1 MRIHKNM
8 DSERYLI
15 LRARLDNGLRKLLTH
30 SNSSLETLYN
40 AMAYGVFEP
49 GKCLRPMLAYSACEA
64 MGGQLE
70 AADGVACAVELMHAY
85 SLIHDDLPALDDAL
99 VRRGKPA
106 LHVAYGEST
115 ALIAGDAL
123 QALAFESLAQ
133 PTAVSAG
140 IQLQMVAV
148 MARAVGPSGLAG
160 GQFLDMA
167 LAGARP
173 TPEQVA
179 EMQRLKTGALI
190 EASVVLGAMASGAA
204 VDTNRFAALRKYA
217 EQIGRAFQ
225 VCDDILDVVGDRVAL
240 GKAVQADKHA
250 DKSTAV
256 SSLGLDG
263 ARHYAWQ
270 LLLEALTALDVFGPE
285 ADALRQLAYVVVE
298 RDL

>member
-1 MRIHKNM
+1 MRIYETMN
-8 DSERYLI
+8 SERYLT

-30 SNSSLETLYN
+30 SSPSLDKLYN

-49 GKCLRPMLAYSACEA
+49 GKCLRPILAYSSCEA
-64 MGGQLE
+64 MGGRLD

-133 PTAVSAG
+133 PSAVSAG
-140 IQLQMVAV
+140 TRLQMVAV
-148 MARAVGPSGLAG
+148 MARAAGPSGLAG

-167 LAGARP
+167 LAGACP
-173 TPEQVA
+173 TLEQVA

-190 EASVVLGAMASGAA
+190 EASVVLGAMASGAT
-204 VDTNRFAALRKYA
+204 VEPNRFVALRTYA

-225 VCDDILDVVGDRVAL
+225 VCDDILDVVANPVAL
-240 GKAVQADKHA
+240 GKAVHTDQYA

-256 SSLGLDG
+256 SSLGLEG

-270 LLLEALTALDVFGPE
+270 LLQGAITALDAFGPE
-285 ADALRQLAYVVVE
+285 ADSLRQLAHIVVE

>member
-8 DSERYLI
+8 DSERFLK
-15 LRARLDNGLRKLLTH
+15 LRARLDNGLRKLLTQ
-30 SNSSLETLYN
+30 SSPSLEKLYN

-49 GKCLRPMLAYSACEA
+49 GKCLRPILAYSAYEA
-64 MGGQLE
+64 MGGQLD

-85 SLIHDDLPALDDAL
+85 SLLHDDLPALDDAL

-133 PTAVSAG
+133 PSAVGAG
-140 IQLQMVAV
+140 TRLQMVAV
-148 MARAVGPSGLAG
+148 MARAAGPSGLAG

-167 LAGARP
+167 LAGTRP
-173 TPEQVA
+173 TVEQVA

-204 VDTNRFAALRKYA
+204 AERNHFVALRKYA
-217 EQIGRAFQ
+217 EQMGRAFQ
-225 VCDDILDVVGDRVAL
+225 VRDDILDVVGDRIAL
-240 GKAVQADKHA
+240 GKAVHADQHA

-256 SSLGLDG
+256 SSLGLEG

-270 LLLEALTALDVFGPE
+270 LLLGALTALDEFGPE
-285 ADALRQLAYVVVE
+285 ADALRQLAHAVVE

>member
-8 DSERYLI
+8 DSERYLK
-15 LRARLDNGLRKLLTH
+15 LRARLDDELRKRLTH
-30 SNSSLETLYN
+30 SSSSLEKLYN

-64 MGGQLE
+64 MGGQLD

-106 LHVAYGEST
+106 LHLAYGEST

-133 PTAVSAG
+133 QSGVSAG

-148 MARAVGPSGLAG
+148 MARAAGPSGLAG

-173 TPEQVA
+173 TLEQVA

-204 VDTNRFAALRKYA
+204 VETNRFVALRKYA

-225 VCDDILDVVGDRVAL
+225 VCDDILDIVGDRVVL
-240 GKAVQADKHA
+240 GKAVHADQHA

-256 SSLGLDG
+256 SSLGLEG
-263 ARHYAWQ
+263 AQHYARQ
-270 LLLEALTALDVFGPE
+270 LLLGALTALDVFGPE
-285 ADALRQLAYVVVE
+285 ADTLRKLAYVVVE